1 MGRVRPVGEK
11 RRREKEMVAEMIAL
25 YCRGRHGSR
34 GTLCPQCAE
43 LAAYDAGPR
52 ILVHHPVAAVRH
64 ALSTL
69 REKKRLEGER

>member
-25 YCRGRHGSR
+25 YCRDRHGSR

-43 LAAYDAGPR
+43 LAAYAR
-52 ILVHHPVAAVRH
+52 CV
-64 ALSTL
+64 
-69 REKKRLEGER
+69 